1 MTKSE
6 MNAADILDAAA
17 DTYRERN
24 KLYGDNYKHFGAAC
38 VAMFP
43 HGLTLRTAGDWNR
56 LGVFIQA
63 TSKLTRYAQ
72 NFSRG
77 GHIDSAHDLS
87 VYAAMLQELTELPA
101 PQRAAPMDKDVYND
115 GWQDGARA
123 VLQALRRKPIGGVIY
138 RPTGDELADEIA
150 TELEVEL

>member
-1 MTKSE
+1 MTNTT

-43 HGLTLRTAGDWNR
+43 DGLMLRTAEDWNR

-87 VYAAMLQELTELPA
+87 VYAAMLQELTDERPTPQHPA
-101 PQRAAPMDKDVYND
+101 PTYAA
-115 GWQDGARA
+115 GWHDGARA
-123 VLQALRRKPIGGVIY
+123 VLQALRRKPMGGVNY
-138 RPTGDELADEIA
+138 RPTGDDLADEIA